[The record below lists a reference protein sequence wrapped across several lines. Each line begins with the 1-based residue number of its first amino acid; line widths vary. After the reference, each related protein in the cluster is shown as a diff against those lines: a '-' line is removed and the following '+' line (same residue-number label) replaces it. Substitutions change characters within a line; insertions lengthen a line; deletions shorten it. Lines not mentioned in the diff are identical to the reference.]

1 MNLDFDTSIFDS
13 QFFQIL
19 SKIKKQIK
27 KQNQQN
33 KTISPNRGAST
44 DFFIHRPYLLGDDIR
59 KIDWNIYARFQEWI
73 IKENHQENHINWWLL
88 WDISASMQPP
98 KYKISAQIIGFFTCM
113 ALLQENSV
121 QISMY
126 HQEKL
131 QQSPLFH
138 KTTHIPQ
145 ALYFLSWKKPCQS
158 SQNLPQIWSTFLYKK
173 QGNFLLCSDLL
184 DMPNLPTILQKY
196 IHKNKTIYIT
206 HIQELSSIPCG
217 YYALQDI
224 ETKKIQNIHI
234 TKKIQDKYQQQIQNI
249 QKQWNTWSKNNKI
262 HYIPIQ
268 TTNTIEQNIHKI
280 VCNIF

>member
-98 KYKISAQIIGFFTCM
+98 KYKISAQIIGFFH
-113 ALLQENSV
+113 
-121 QISMY
+121 MY
-126 HQEKL
+126 GSITRK
-131 QQSPLFH
+131 
-138 KTTHIPQ
+138 
-145 ALYFLSWKKPCQS
+145 
-158 SQNLPQIWSTFLYKK
+158 
-173 QGNFLLCSDLL
+173 LCS
-184 DMPNLPTILQKY
+184 NFY
-196 IHKNKTIYIT
+196 VSSRKT
-206 HIQELSSIPCG
+206 S
-217 YYALQDI
+217 
-224 ETKKIQNIHI
+224 TKPLI
-234 TKKIQDKYQQQIQNI
+234 
-249 QKQWNTWSKNNKI
+249 S
-262 HYIPIQ
+262 
-268 TTNTIEQNIHKI
+268 
-280 VCNIF
+280 